1 MLRSVSL
8 ACFDE
13 LLHTHR
19 TEGAPNHER
28 QVARVAVDRD
38 HDAEPRDQPRRGRGR
53 SRRGGRN
60 GGVVE
65 RRANRAAA
73 NGGQQSTGLSAR
85 EARENREP
93 SACRACTRV
102 ATVPGRLHRPRKA
115 ALRVGRGRS
124 RRRNGG
130 VVERRRSRCRQW
142 RRAKLNRPKR
152 SKKTSTVG
160 LSRPHPRCDS
170 TAPFAAPRKGRSTR

>member
-19 TEGAPNHER
+19 TEGAPNNER
-28 QVARVAVDRD
+28 QVARVAVDHD

-65 RRANRAAA
+65 RRAARAAA
-73 NGGQQSTGLSAR
+73 NGQQSTGLSAR

-93 SACRACTRV
+93 SACRARTRV
-102 ATVPGRLHRPRKA
+102 AT
-115 ALRVGRGRS
+115 
-124 RRRNGG
+124 
-130 VVERRRSRCRQW
+130 
-142 RRAKLNRPKR
+142 
-152 SKKTSTVG
+152 
-160 LSRPHPRCDS
+160 
-170 TAPFAAPRKGRSTR
+170 